1 MTNYEAKEEKALDK
15 IVATLGKLDDTLSE
29 LDTLDNDDKKKH
41 AIKKWFEEKKAIH
54 EIKKIAHEAGKYENY
69 DEAELDQAIDYI
81 NSLDF

>member
-1 MTNYEAKEEKALDK
+1 MTNYEAKEDKALEK
-15 IVATLGKLDDTLSE
+15 IVATLGKLDNTLSE
-29 LDTLDNDDKKKH
+29 LDGLDNDDKKKH

-69 DEAELDQAIDYI
+69 DENELDQAINYI